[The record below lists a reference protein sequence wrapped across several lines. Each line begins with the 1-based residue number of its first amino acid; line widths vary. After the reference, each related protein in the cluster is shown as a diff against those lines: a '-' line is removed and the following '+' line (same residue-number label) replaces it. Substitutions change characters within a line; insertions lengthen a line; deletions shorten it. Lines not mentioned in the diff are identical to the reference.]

1 MSYRRGFKSEANSTA
16 REIRAELDLGALD
29 CLDPRALAEHLSVPV
44 HNLSVLSPKAPE
56 AVSYLLGEEPS
67 SFSAVTV
74 FHGHRRLIVH
84 NDAHPVGRQNSN
96 LAHELSHALLMHDP
110 TPALDDLGSRLWN
123 QTIEDEAQWLAGV
136 LLMTEDATLHVV
148 RHAWTWERIC
158 DHFQISR
165 QMATWRI
172 NVTGARK
179 RVARRPH
186 L

>member
-1 MSYRRGFKSEANSTA
+1 MTYRRGFKSEANSLA
-16 REIRAELDLGALD
+16 GEIRAELNLGPLD
-29 CLDPRALAEHLSVPV
+29 PLDPRALAEHLSVPMRD
-44 HNLSVLSPKAPE
+44 LSSLASAAPE

-74 FHGHRRLIVH
+74 FRGTRRLIVH

-96 LAHELSHALLMHDP
+96 LAHELGHALLMHEP

-123 QTIEDEAQWLAGV
+123 QGIEDEAQWLAGV

-148 RHAWTWERIC
+148 RRAWSWERIC
-158 DHFQISR
+158 DHFAISQ

-172 NVTGARK
+172 NSTGARR